1 MRLYARRMSE
11 ITTRL
16 DAALDVADA
25 RLKGGDPHSLGRRVD
40 ESREVLASVIEA
52 VRALDARLD
61 ESR

>member
-1 MRLYARRMSE
+1 MSE